1 MTSAPHPSRRR
12 SVIALAL
19 LAAIVLAMAAVAISN
34 RGAADGNVQPTPQPT
49 PTNDTLDAD
58 PTLLVQ
64 LRNDRFENVGNVL
77 VAVTQNEAGAQMYLP
92 SETVL
97 QAIGTGQQTLS
108 DTGVSPIQ
116 EAPGLVTA
124 QTAVRVDGALVLDRL
139 AFAGLVD
146 AVGGVTVDIPETI
159 AFIDRFG
166 ATTAVLPAGTQTLD
180 GPEAALYATY
190 DRPTTTV
197 SQYVRFQQVWNALL
211 PKLPDEP
218 ERLRAILG
226 SLGALARSTQSI
238 APLGEFL
245 AQAGTAARGSAWI
258 SDTVVVRPGAVGPLP
273 VAYIDPGPA
282 YAQVQTLFGPAVV
295 RSQTPPVRAR
305 VYGAGATATEIS
317 ALTSA
322 APTGL
327 QFIWSGPST
336 PLLTESKVVV
346 ADARYVAL
354 GQRAAVAAGLVPA
367 VVDIDPALT
376 PGAPISVYYVGPQV
390 LERPATENQSLD
402 VGSS

>member
-1 MTSAPHPSRRR
+1 MTSDPHPSRRR

-19 LAAIVLAMAAVAISN
+19 LAVIVLAMAAVAITN
-34 RGAADGNVQPTPQPT
+34 RSGGDNDSQPTPQPS
-49 PTNDTLDAD
+49 PTTETLDAD

-64 LRNDRFENVGNVL
+64 LRNDRFQNVGNVL
-77 VAVTQNEAGAQMYLP
+77 VAIAPNNAGSQMYLP

-97 QAIGTGQQTLS
+97 RAVGTGEQTLS

-159 AFIDRFG
+159 AFTDRFG
-166 ATTAVLPAGTQTLD
+166 STAAVIPGGTQTLD

-197 SQYVRFQQVWNALL
+197 PQYLRFQQVWNALL
-211 PKLPDEP
+211 PKLPQEP

-245 AQAGTAARGSAWI
+245 AQAGVASRGSSWV
-258 SDTVVVRPGAVGPLP
+258 SDTVAVRPGAVGPLP
-273 VAYIDPGPA
+273 LAYIDPGPA
-282 YAQVQTLFGPAVV
+282 YAQVQTLFGPAVL
-295 RSQTPPVRAR
+295 RPQTPPVRAR
-305 VYGAGATATEIS
+305 VYNSGATDAEVS
-317 ALTSA
+317 ALTN
-322 APTGL
+322 APPDGL
-327 QFIWSGPST
+327 QFVWSGPSE
-336 PLLTESKVVV
+336 PLLTQSKVVV
-346 ADARYVAL
+346 ADERYVAL
-354 GQRAAVAAGLVPA
+354 GRRVAVAAGLLPA
-367 VVDIDPALT
+367 VVDVDPAGT
-376 PGAPISVYYVGPQV
+376 PGAPVSLFYAGPQV
-390 LERPATENQSLD
+390 LERPATQSPSPG
-402 VGSS
+402 VGTL